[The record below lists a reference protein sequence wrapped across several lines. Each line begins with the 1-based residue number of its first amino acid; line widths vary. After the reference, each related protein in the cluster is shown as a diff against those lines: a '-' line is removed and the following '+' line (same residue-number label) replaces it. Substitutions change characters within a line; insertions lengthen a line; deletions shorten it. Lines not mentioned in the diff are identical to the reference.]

1 MKDIYV
7 SLLIAIGFN
16 LWIFFVA
23 YFFSTDLMT
32 DISYAA
38 TFLIVLSHV
47 FTKYTTK
54 LNTMTYLMVLVWAFR
69 LGGYLFLRI
78 LKTKEDKRF
87 DKIRDSFLKFLGFF
101 TLQGVTVFM
110 IIFPC
115 IYLFKQ
121 EDSDLTLASMPGFA
135 IYLLGIIMESIAD
148 HQKYRFR
155 DDPKNKNKWITHG
168 LWQYSRHPNYFGEIL
183 VWTGIYLFAF
193 RLKWCN

>member
-1 MKDIYV
+1 
-7 SLLIAIGFN
+7 
-16 LWIFFVA
+16 
-23 YFFSTDLMT
+23 
-32 DISYAA
+32 
-38 TFLIVLSHV
+38 
-47 FTKYTTK
+47 
-54 LNTMTYLMVLVWAFR
+54 MTYLMVLVWAFR

-115 IYLFKQ
+115 INLFKQ

-193 RLKWCN
+193 PHLPYNHRLLGIISPLYIFCLLYFVSGVPMLERSANKRWGKDPAYQAYKKKTKVLIPFLW